1 MSTLS
6 TTHEAIARRAFGRSV
21 ALEEVETY
29 GQVGLDAAW
38 ETRTVDGRE
47 LRDLALVSGGDN
59 LAQAL
64 RVNLLTP
71 LGSDLL
77 NVRFGFDGLRAL
89 SQPFDHL
96 MLEDVLRLAV
106 IRTVGGDR
114 RIKRILD
121 VALELPEDEKK
132 RAEFVQHRRWTVRV
146 DARTVLGDAIR
157 LALGEVNASG

>member
-6 TTHEAIARRAFGRSV
+6 STHEAVARRVFGRGLS
-21 ALEEVETY
+21 LEEVQTY
-29 GQVGLDAAW
+29 GQVGLDVAW
-38 ETRTVDGRE
+38 EKRTVDGRE
-47 LRDLALVSGGDN
+47 LRDVALVAGGDN

-64 RVNLLTP
+64 RVALLTP

-96 MLEDVLRLAV
+96 MLEDILRLAV
-106 IRTVGGDR
+106 IRTVGNDR

-121 VALELPEDEKK
+121 VALEMPEDEEE